1 MPCVAGFLI
10 GGEGLRIKLLP
21 STAGWESQFQSLT
34 SFLIDDRLAIDCG
47 SLGFALAPDQIG
59 AIRHIVVTHAHSD
72 HTASL
77 PIYVAEAFTTLD
89 ASINVYAGAE
99 VVSALRRFVFNDQI
113 WPDFEKILL
122 AGDRGP
128 TMQFKVIEMRKPVS
142 IAGLTVTP
150 IPVSHTVPTAGMVVE
165 DEGAAVVFT
174 SDTYSTDEI
183 WEAARGVEKLK
194 AVFVDVSYPDELADL
209 AAASKHLTPSLLAGE
224 LKKLDREVEIYA
236 VHIKPSNRDEVVR
249 QIGLLDNGLI
259 SIGEINRVYEW

>member
-1 MPCVAGFLI
+1 
-10 GGEGLRIKLLP
+10 LRVKLLP

-89 ASINVYAGAE
+89 ASINVYASAE
-99 VVSALRRFVFNDQI
+99 VVSALRQFVFNDQI
-113 WPDFEKILL
+113 WPDFEKIML
-122 AGDRGP
+122 ANDRGP
-128 TMQFKVIEMRKPVS
+128 TLRFQALEMRETVAIAGFKVT
-142 IAGLTVTP
+142 L
-150 IPVSHTVPTAGMVVE
+150 IPVSHTVPTAGVVVE
-165 DEGAAVVFT
+165 DGVAAVIFT

-183 WEAARGVEKLK
+183 WEAARSVKRLK
-194 AVFVDVSYPDELADL
+194 AIFVDVSYPDELAEL
-209 AAASKHLTPSLLAGE
+209 AASSKHLTPGLLAQE
-224 LKKLDREVEIYA
+224 LKKLNRDVEIFA
-236 VHIKPSNRDEVVR
+236 VHIKPSNRDEVIR
-249 QIGLLDNGLI
+249 QIGMLNNDMV

>member
-1 MPCVAGFLI
+1 LPGIAGFPI
-10 GGEGLRIKLLP
+10 GGKGLKIKLLP

-89 ASINVYAGAE
+89 DSINVYASAE
-99 VVSALRRFVFNDQI
+99 VVSALRQFVFNDQI
-113 WPDFEKILL
+113 WPDFEKIPL
-122 AGDRGP
+122 ANDKGP
-128 TMQFKVIEMRKPVS
+128 TMRFQIIEMRKPVN
-142 IAGLTVTP
+142 IAGFKITP
-150 IPVSHTVPTAGMVVE
+150 IPVSHTVPTVGLVVE
-165 DEGAAVVFT
+165 DERAAVIFT

-183 WEAARGVEKLK
+183 WEAARKVERLK
-194 AVFVDVSYPDELADL
+194 AVFVDVSYPDELAEL
-209 AAASKHLTPSLLAGE
+209 AAASKHLTPGLLASE
-224 LKKLDREVEIYA
+224 LKKLDRDVEIYA

-249 QIGLLDNGLI
+249 QIAMLKNELV
-259 SIGEINRVYEW
+259 SVGEINRVYEW

>member
-1 MPCVAGFLI
+1 MK
-10 GGEGLRIKLLP
+10 IKLLP

-89 ASINVYAGAE
+89 ASINVYASAE

-113 WPDFEKILL
+113 WPDFEKIPL
-122 AGDRGP
+122 ANEKGP
-128 TMQFKVIEMRKPVS
+128 TLRFQTMGMREPVD
-142 IAGLTVTP
+142 IAGYKVTL
-150 IPVSHTVPTAGMVVE
+150 IPVTHTVPTAGVVVE
-165 DEGAAVVFT
+165 DGLAAVIFT
-174 SDTYSTDEI
+174 SDTYTTDEI
-183 WEAARGVEKLK
+183 WEAARGVERLK
-194 AVFVDVSYPDELADL
+194 AIFVDVSYPDELSEL
-209 AAASKHLTPSLLAGE
+209 AAASKHLTPGLLAGE
-224 LKKLDREVEIYA
+224 LKKLNRAVEIYA

-249 QIGLLDNGLI
+249 QIGMLNSDLI
-259 SIGEINRVYEW
+259 SVGEINRVYEW

>member
-1 MPCVAGFLI
+1 MK
-10 GGEGLRIKLLP
+10 IKLLP

-89 ASINVYAGAE
+89 APIMVYGASE
-99 VVSALRRFVFNDQI
+99 VVSALREFVFNDQI
-113 WPDFEKILL
+113 WPDFEKSPL
-122 AGDRGP
+122 ADDKPP
-128 TMQFKVIEMRKPVS
+128 TMQFQIIEVRKPVN
-142 IAGLTVTP
+142 IAGFKITA
-150 IPVSHTVPTAGMVVE
+150 IPVNHTVPTTGLVVE
-165 DEGAAVVFT
+165 SESAAVIFT

-183 WEAARGVEKLK
+183 WETARSIERLN
-194 AVFVDVSYPDELADL
+194 AIFVDVSFPDEFGEL
-209 AAASKHLTPSLLAGE
+209 AASSKHLTPALLAEE
-224 LKKLDREVEIYA
+224 LKKLNRDVEIYA
-236 VHIKPSNRDEVVR
+236 VHIKPSNRDEVIR
-249 QIGLLDNGLI
+249 QLGMLKDDRI